1 MVDTKLSLRY
11 ITRAISREFG
21 KLIPT
26 LVIIGTLEF
35 DMRKFDLTTLSEDEI
50 QFIQKK
56 QKTKQLIFA
65 ILFKYYQQNFVFLE
79 NFSQISKAEKR
90 KLSKTLGISAKITT
104 VSNRTYDNYLAS
116 IREYFKTEKIK
127 RAHYE
132 EIKDWIT
139 KILLPKNHLTHDD
152 IEIRTQDYCQEKG
165 LEILSKNVM
174 FRVVRDAFNAYE
186 KNLFQKIRKNI
197 SSEQEAM
204 LNGLLIFYKD
214 GMLLLGWVNKIFSN
228 PSLDSLI
235 NMITQLKIIKD
246 MKIDFTLF
254 RTVPKKRI
262 LDYADRFTR
271 LSPSHLKKKDDDE
284 RCAQLVFYCHIR
296 KETLID
302 QIVDMFI
309 HITRGIIFKSEKR
322 VIKKLIASLT
332 KVHGKDEILYYMAK
346 ASLLYPDD
354 AIRKKIYPVVGE
366 EKLKNIVE
374 EHKNKKKYQDILH
387 KQVRGSYARYY
398 RRMVK
403 PFLENIVMKSN
414 NLEHRPIIDGI
425 KLIKKYFH
433 SSKKYFPKEE
443 DIPLSCLA
451 KKWTSRII
459 EGKNERVK
467 RICYEVYFLKQ
478 LGDSIK
484 CREIWIEG
492 SSKHGNPDKDLP
504 ADFEMKKEHYFQKL
518 SLPSDPDI
526 FIESLKTKLTKSLEA
541 LDKNITHNEKVKIIK
556 RKRNPISVSPLKAQ
570 DESTK
575 VVTIKKYLQ
584 EKWRV
589 TNLLDVLKEVD
600 FMTHF
605 TRDFI
610 SYGEKV
616 YLTPQEISERLL
628 LAIYGFGTNVGLKYV
643 CNGNPYVSY
652 QQLRHIKD
660 YYLSPDNLRNAIAKI
675 ANHLMGNRDPKIWG
689 EMPVAVACDST
700 QFSSYFQNLTSE
712 YHNRYGGRG
721 VMIYW
726 HVEKKS
732 VCLYSQLK
740 NVSSSEV
747 PAMINGI
754 LNHCTEMSV
763 EKSYVDTHG
772 QSEIAFA
779 FSHLLNFDLMPRL
792 ANLSQQKLS
801 QCAHGDYQK
810 YKNLQAILRDVAS
823 WQSIREHYV
832 QMAKYTVA
840 MKDGHADA
848 ESILR
853 RFNRNNL
860 KHPTY
865 LALSQLGKIIKT
877 IFLCNY
883 LMHEPVRQEIHE
895 GLNVT
900 ESWNAASKF
909 IFYGRSG
916 EISSNYQRSQTLS
929 ILSLHLLQLS
939 MVYMNTIMIQQII
952 REYHFIDELTLED
965 KRALTPLIYD
975 HISPYGSF
983 PLDLTQRLPHI
994 NYKEVFL

>member
-1 MVDTKLSLRY
+1 MKKY
-11 ITRAISREFG
+11 
-21 KLIPT
+21 
-26 LVIIGTLEF
+26 
-35 DMRKFDLTTLSEDEI
+35 DLTALSKDDMH
-50 QFIQKK
+50 FIQKK
-56 QKTKQLIFA
+56 QKTKQLLFA
-65 ILFKYYQQNFVFLE
+65 ILFKSYGQNFVFPE
-79 NFSQISKAEKR
+79 NFSHVSKAEKR
-90 KLSKTLGISAKITT
+90 KLSKTLGVSAKIPT
-104 VSNRTYDNYLAS
+104 VSPRTYDNYVLS
-116 IREYFKTEKIK
+116 IREYFKTEAT
-127 RAHYE
+127 RRQHYDAV
-132 EIKDWIT
+132 KDWIALT
-139 KILLPKNHLTHDD
+139 LLPKNHLTHDD
-152 IEIRTQDYCQEKG
+152 IESRAQEYCQEKG
-165 LEILSKNVM
+165 FETLSKKVM
-174 FRVVRDAFNAYE
+174 FRIVRDAFNVYE
-186 KNLFQKIRKNI
+186 KNLFQKIRENI

-204 LNGLLIFYKD
+204 LNGLLISHKD
-214 GMLLLGWVNKIFSN
+214 DMLLLGWVNKSFSK
-228 PSLDSLI
+228 PSLDSVLS
-235 NMITQLKIIKD
+235 MIAQLKTIKD
-246 MKIDFTLF
+246 MKLDVTFHKTI
-254 RTVPKKRI
+254 PKKRI

-271 LSPSHLKKKDDDE
+271 LSPSHLKNKDDDE
-284 RCAQLVFYCHIR
+284 RCAQLIFYCHIR
-296 KETLID
+296 RETLID

-309 HITRGIIFKSEKR
+309 YITRNLIFKSERR
-322 VIKKLIASLT
+322 VINKLIATLT
-332 KVHGKDEILYYMAK
+332 HVHGKDEILFHMAT

-354 AIRKKIYPVVGE
+354 AIREKIYPVVGE
-366 EKLKNIVE
+366 EKLKKIIE
-374 EHKNKKKYQDILH
+374 EHKHKKKYQDILH

-403 PFLENIVMKSN
+403 PFLENIVMRSN

-425 KLIKKYFH
+425 SIIKKYFR
-433 SSKKYFPKEE
+433 SRKKYFPKDE
-443 DIPLSCLA
+443 DIPLTCLS
-451 KKWTSRII
+451 KKWTSRIV
-459 EGKNERVK
+459 EGKDRVK
-467 RICYEVYFLKQ
+467 RICYEVYFLKH

-484 CREIWIEG
+484 CREIWVEG

-504 ADFEMKKEHYFQKL
+504 KDFEMNKESYFKKL

-541 LDKNITHNEKVKIIK
+541 LNDTLPENEKVKLTTK
-556 RKRNPISVSPLKAQ
+556 KKGPISVSPLKAQ
-570 DESTK
+570 AESTK
-575 VVTIKKYLQ
+575 VLTIKKYLQ
-584 EKWRV
+584 EKWKV
-589 TNLLDVLKEVD
+589 TNLLDVFKEVD

-605 TRDFI
+605 TRDFV
-610 SYGEKV
+610 SYGDKI
-616 YLTPQEISERLL
+616 YLTPQDISERLL

-643 CNGNPYVSY
+643 CNGNSYVSY
-652 QQLRHIKD
+652 QHLRHIKD
-660 YYLSPDNLRNAIAKI
+660 YYLSPDNLRHAIAKI
-675 ANHLMGNRDPKIWG
+675 ANHLMRNRDPKLWG
-689 EMPVAVACDST
+689 DMPIAVACDST

-779 FSHLLNFDLMPRL
+779 FSYLLNFDLMPRL
-792 ANLSQQKLS
+792 ANLSRQKLT

-810 YKNLQAILRDVAS
+810 YTNIQPILREVAV
-823 WQSIREHYV
+823 WQSMREHYS

-840 MKDGHADA
+840 MQDGHADA

-853 RFNRNNL
+853 RFTRNNL

-865 LALSQLGKIIKT
+865 LALSQLGKVIKT
-877 IFLCNY
+877 LFLCKY

-900 ESWNAASKF
+900 ESWNSASKF

-952 REYHFIDELTLED
+952 REYRLMDEITLED
-965 KRALTPLIYD
+965 KRALTPLIYE